1 MNSFEDRKTIRRDH
15 LKHKKVRPGLVTSDK
30 EESKQKVKTFKQMK
44 QSYSNDEEWEEWQE
58 YYK

>member
-15 LKHKKVRPGLVTSDK
+15 LKYKKGKSSLLSSDK
-30 EESKQKVKTFKQMK
+30 EESTKKVKSFKQKK